1 MKALNWWWEPA
12 QSTVF
17 LKATQT
23 KQFKHLKE
31 NKINVTRSQ
40 IDVSWNDCKNMP
52 LFKMS
57 QSMVILLKLK
67 MGFEKALSKQ
77 VTLIFI
83 FRVTLPFWL
92 PRLLKDLKE
101 RVGKEKVSARWI
113 DNMTIWW
120 NYYPMMRQNDDKCLF
135 DEAAFERF
143 NGFGWFRPQF
153 VHVMAPITLWN
164 YYDEVVDD
172 EDDDENIEHEQS
184 FRSPFSVFYVYIKN
198 ENARKSSFS
207 PLFCLEQSF
216 VAIVYYVYFGKHWN
230 KVWNLQ
236 LKMSGWRKVYSS
248 DLFCIEYR
256 NTCIASLLQRTRQK
270 AFLQFFTKSTK
281 NNFKK
286 LFKYVLVKFS
296 VLFHIF

>member
-12 QSTVF
+12 LSTVF

-23 KQFKHLKE
+23 KQFRHLKE
-31 NKINVTRSQ
+31 NKINLTRCK

-57 QSMVILLKLK
+57 QLMVILMKLK

-83 FRVTLPFWL
+83 FRVSLPFWL

-164 YYDEVVDD
+164 YYDEGDDD
-172 EDDDENIEHEQS
+172 EDESDENIFHVEQC
-184 FRSPFSVFYVYIKN
+184 IK
-198 ENARKSSFS
+198 
-207 PLFCLEQSF
+207 
-216 VAIVYYVYFGKHWN
+216 Y
-230 KVWNLQ
+230 
-236 LKMSGWRKVYSS
+236 
-248 DLFCIEYR
+248 
-256 NTCIASLLQRTRQK
+256 
-270 AFLQFFTKSTK
+270 
-281 NNFKK
+281 
-286 LFKYVLVKFS
+286 
-296 VLFHIF
+296 